1 MIEALGESTAARDTD
16 GMAGSAL
23 RDHDRKRAF
32 VKRLLAAARELDD
45 AGIEALAE
53 EMARGINQIWLWD
66 DKLDGGNRPA
76 PGHAKNSTQSAEP
89 GRPPSAAET
98 VFDPFA
104 FSVVVMLKR
113 QGRAALVKQLE
124 GIKSADHLR
133 KIADAQHLGVDR
145 SIKAVAKLRE
155 AIIHGAEQRLADR
168 RAAAS

>member
-66 DKLDGGNRPA
+66 DKLDGAAPA
-76 PGHAKNSTQSAEP
+76 PGHGETSTQSTKP
-89 GRPPSAAET
+89 GRPPAAAET